1 MSAQAVKVAQDL
13 SRFDNRR
20 RVREA
25 VAQDSLEQSAAKA
38 RVQSQV
44 KEKVHV
50 SGWMLLGFATFAASM
65 FIVVHSHVRLA
76 ELSAE
81 TGALSKEIAAL
92 KQEESLLQK
101 LGDGKVNLAEIGRI
115 ATDDLG
121 MIKHTRDQVIYID
134 LSDGD
139 RAVVLKDTGGF
150 WRDLFG
156 G

>member
-1 MSAQAVKVAQDL
+1 MSAQAVKVARDL

-25 VAQDSLEQSAAKA
+25 VAQDILEQSAAKVRA
-38 RVQSQV
+38 QSRA
-44 KEKVHV
+44 KEKIHV

-65 FIVVHSHVRLA
+65 FTVVHSHVRLA

-81 TGALSKEIAAL
+81 SGALSREISTL
-92 KQEESLLQK
+92 KQEESLLKK
-101 LGDGKVNLAEIGRI
+101 LGDGKVDLAEIGRI
-115 ATDDLG
+115 ATEELG
-121 MIKHTRDQVIYID
+121 MTKPTRDQVIYID

-139 RAVVLKDTGGF
+139 RAVVLKNTGDF

>member
-1 MSAQAVKVAQDL
+1 MSTQAANVAQDL

-25 VAQDSLEQSAAKA
+25 VAQDILEQSAVKTRA
-38 RVQSQV
+38 QSRA
-44 KEKVHV
+44 KEKVRV

-65 FIVVHSHVRLA
+65 FVVVHSHVRLA

-81 TGALSKEIAAL
+81 TGALSREIASL
-92 KQEESLLQK
+92 KQEASLLQK
-101 LGDGKVNLAEIGRI
+101 LGDGKVNLAAIERI
-115 ATDDLG
+115 ATEELG
-121 MIKHTRDQVIYID
+121 MTKPTRDQVIYID

-139 RAVVLKDTGGF
+139 HAVVLKKPGGF

>member
-1 MSAQAVKVAQDL
+1 MSARAINVAQDL

-25 VAQDSLEQSAAKA
+25 VAQDILEQSAVRTRA
-38 RVQSQV
+38 QSRV

-81 TGALSKEIAAL
+81 TGALQREISSL
-92 KQEESLLQK
+92 KQEGSLLQK
-101 LGDGKVNLAEIGRI
+101 LGDGKVNLAEIERI
-115 ATDDLG
+115 ATEELG
-121 MIKHTRDQVIYID
+121 MTKPTRDQVIYID

-139 RAVVLKDTGGF
+139 RAVVLKKSGGF